1 MFDIGF
7 WELGL
12 IGVVALLVIG
22 PERLPGVAR
31 TAGMWIGR
39 ARRFVSTTQ
48 AEINKE
54 LSKADEL
61 KRLMEEQ
68 ARIKSAHEIIEQTAN
83 EVRESLSVPS
93 LKPDDLLKAK
103 HSEARKEEGRK
114 EEGRKEDESSQTT
127 PTPAVAA
134 APPSAKAAPPPNE
147 PPKAND
153 VKHDQSA

>member
-31 TAGMWIGR
+31 SAGMWIGR
-39 ARRFVSTTQ
+39 VRRFVSTTQ

-61 KRLMEEQ
+61 KRLLEEQ

-93 LKPDDLLKAK
+93 LKPEEFLLKAGGNDER
-103 HSEARKEEGRK
+103 EAREERV
-114 EEGRKEDESSQTT
+114 EDASARTT
-127 PTPAVAA
+127 PTVAA
-134 APPSAKAAPPPNE
+134 APPSAKAVPPSTE
-147 PPKAND
+147 PPKASD

>member
-31 TAGMWIGR
+31 SAGMWIGR

-68 ARIKSAHEIIEQTAN
+68 AKIKSAHEIIEQTAN

-93 LKPDDLLKAK
+93 LKPDYLLKAAD
-103 HSEARKEEGRK
+103 SEERNQ
-114 EEGRKEDESSQTT
+114 DDSSQTT
-127 PTPAVAA
+127 PTPTVAA
-134 APPSAKAAPPPNE
+134 APPSTKAAPPSNE
-147 PPKAND
+147 PLKAD
-153 VKHDQSA
+153 DAKHDQSA

>member
-31 TAGMWIGR
+31 SAGMWIGR

-61 KRLMEEQ
+61 RRLMEEQ

-93 LKPDDLLKAK
+93 LKPDYPPKAEDK
-103 HSEARKEEGRK
+103 DDSEES
-114 EEGRKEDESSQTT
+114 ESSPTARPTAAAT
-127 PTPAVAA
+127 PTTQA
-134 APPSAKAAPPPNE
+134 APPSPNE
-147 PPKAND
+147 PLKAND
-153 VKHDQSA
+153 AKHDQSA

>member
-31 TAGMWIGR
+31 SAGMWIGR
-39 ARRFVSTTQ
+39 VRRFVSTTQ
-48 AEINKE
+48 ADISNE
-54 LSKADEL
+54 LGKADEL
-61 KRLMEEQ
+61 KRLLEEQ
-68 ARIKSAHEIIEQTAN
+68 TRIKSAHEIIEQTAN

-93 LKPDDLLKAK
+93 LKPDYLLKT
-103 HSEARKEEGRK
+103 
-114 EEGRKEDESSQTT
+114 EDRDDNDETAPPRTTSS
-127 PTPAVAA
+127 AA
-134 APPSAKAAPPPNE
+134 AASPSAKAAPSSSHE
-147 PPKAND
+147 PLKADD

>member
-31 TAGMWIGR
+31 SAGMWIGR
-39 ARRFVSTTQ
+39 VKRFVSTTQ
-48 AEINKE
+48 AEINQE
-54 LSKADEL
+54 LGKADEL

-68 ARIKSAHEIIEQTAN
+68 TRIKSAHEIIEQTAN

-93 LKPDDLLKAK
+93 LKPDYLLKTEDRDD
-103 HSEARKEEGRK
+103 SDEAVPSR
-114 EEGRKEDESSQTT
+114 TT
-127 PTPAVAA
+127 RPAA
-134 APPSAKAAPPPNE
+134 AASPSTKAALPSSHE
-147 PPKAND
+147 PLKADD
-153 VKHDQSA
+153 VKHDRSA

>member
-39 ARRFVSTTQ
+39 ARGFVNSVQ
-48 AEINKE
+48 ADINQEI
-54 LSKADEL
+54 SKTDEL
-61 KRLMEEQ
+61 KRLVEEQ
-68 ARIKSAHEIIEQTAN
+68 GKIQSAHEIIEQTAN
-83 EVRESLSVPS
+83 DVRESLSVPAA
-93 LKPDDLLKAK
+93 KPDYLLKA
-103 HSEARKEEGRK
+103 
-114 EEGRKEDESSQTT
+114 ESSEEPLPVQTSRS
-127 PTPAVAA
+127 VAA
-134 APPSAKAAPPPNE
+134 DAAPASKQPPAPE
-147 PPKAND
+147 ESSKASSKADD